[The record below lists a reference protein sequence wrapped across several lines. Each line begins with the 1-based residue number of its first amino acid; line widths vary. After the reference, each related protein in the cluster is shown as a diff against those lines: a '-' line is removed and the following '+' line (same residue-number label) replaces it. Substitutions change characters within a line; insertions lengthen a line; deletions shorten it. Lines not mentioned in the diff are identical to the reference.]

1 VTAGALLVLGVLTL
15 TFVLVEAAPGT
26 AADLLAAE
34 RPLPPEA
41 RARLEAAFGLDRPP
55 LARYGTWIAGALRGD
70 LGWSIS
76 RGRPVAQVVASALP
90 ATLLLAGLALAVQLG
105 VGVALG
111 TLHVVKPGGTFDHVA
126 GVVGLTVASI
136 PTFWLGLMAV
146 LALAYRI
153 PIFPPSSS
161 HSIGASEWPALAR
174 GIDALWHAALPATV
188 LGVGAAAALA
198 RYVRAGLLR
207 ALGEG
212 FVRAAKAR
220 GASPAVLV
228 ARSALPA
235 TLGPVVTLAGV
246 SLPTLVSG
254 SIVVEVVFGWP
265 GMGRLAYDAVL
276 ARDVPVVLA
285 AVLLATVLVV
295 FGSLAADLG
304 LAWADPRARASVTGN
319 G

>member
-1 VTAGALLVLGVLTL
+1 VTAGLLLVLGVLTL

-26 AADLLAAE
+26 AADLVAAE

-76 RGRPVAQVVASALP
+76 RGRPVAQVIAAALP

-105 VGVALG
+105 LGVALG
-111 TLHVVKPGGTFDHVA
+111 SLHVARPGGAFDHVA
-126 GVVGLTVASI
+126 GALGLTVASI

-146 LALAYRI
+146 LGLAYHL

-161 HSIGASEWPALAR
+161 HSIGAAEWPPLAR
-174 GIDALWHAALPATV
+174 AIDALWHAALPAAV

-212 FVRAAKAR
+212 FVRGAKAR
-220 GASPAVLV
+220 GASPAALV
-228 ARSALPA
+228 ARHALPA
-235 TLGPVVTLAGV
+235 TLPPVVTLAGL

-276 ARDVPVVLA
+276 ARDLPVVLA
-285 AVLLATVLVV
+285 TVLLATVLVV

-304 LAWADPRARASVTGN
+304 LAWADPRARASISGTG
-319 G
+319 